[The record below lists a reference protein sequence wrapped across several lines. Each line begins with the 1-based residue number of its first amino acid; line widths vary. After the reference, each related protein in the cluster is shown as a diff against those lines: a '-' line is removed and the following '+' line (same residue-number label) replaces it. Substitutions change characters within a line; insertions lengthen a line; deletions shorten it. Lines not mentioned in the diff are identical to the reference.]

1 MSEYIERN
9 EVLKAMDTWDKFG
22 YTHTGAFIRNPY
34 TEDYVPYVHYED
46 MVKCVSNF
54 PTADVKEVVRCKD
67 CQWYEIYQLKKDG
80 TDDRRYKP
88 SYCVNLSYRTQPDWS
103 CADGERTGEEVTK

>member
-22 YTHTGAFIRNPY
+22 YTHTGAFVRNPK
-34 TEDYVPYVHYED
+34 TDDYVPYVHYED

-54 PTADVKEVVRCKD
+54 PTADVVSKGKYDELNVRYHRLLESAKILSD
-67 CQWYEIYQLKKDG
+67 AVREYE
-80 TDDRRYKP
+80 RRE
-88 SYCVNLSYRTQPDWS
+88 D
-103 CADGERTGEEVTK
+103 ERSD